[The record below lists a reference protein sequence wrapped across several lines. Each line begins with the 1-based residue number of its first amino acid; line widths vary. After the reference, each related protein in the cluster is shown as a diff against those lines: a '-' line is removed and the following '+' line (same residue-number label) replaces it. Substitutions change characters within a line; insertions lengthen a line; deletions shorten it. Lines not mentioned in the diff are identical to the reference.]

1 MSEKAKD
8 ILKMDLYGLLGIENT
23 ATTKEIK
30 KAYRQ
35 KALKCHPDKNPD
47 NPKAA
52 ELFHQ
57 LSQALEVLTDAP
69 AKAAYDK
76 ICAAKKQ
83 AEERNRKLDDK
94 RKKIKLDLETR
105 ERQAEAETQVEVQIT
120 RTLEEEIARLRE
132 EGSRQLEE
140 EQRLISEQIQRER
153 EAQQNTGSGV
163 ERCSRTNVTPKLKYG
178 DVLNVIISSKKR
190 GSAVVEYATV
200 KAAELAVKNE
210 SGLSENPLKISWLE
224 GQPEVAS
231 ASEFMSA
238 QIINHASHLD
248 RRSLSRYSD
257 KLGHFDSHSGPENG
271 QKDTKRCL
279 VLPAPL
285 PRFFVRIMRHSL
297 PKWEYMNIVALGIL
311 MTADLARA
319 LYPMSATMKVW

>member
-163 ERCSRTNVTPKLKYG
+163 ERCSRTSVTPKLKLKWKCKKDEETNGGYCQEFIFKLLQKYG

-238 QIINHASHLD
+238 QG
-248 RRSLSRYSD
+248 SLSNERDYESVVMMKMRQAAERQRLID
-257 KLGHFDSHSGPENG
+257 QM
-271 QKDTKRCL
+271 QKEDEED
-279 VLPAPL
+279 A
-285 PRFFVRIMRHSL
+285 
-297 PKWEYMNIVALGIL
+297 A
-311 MTADLARA
+311 
-319 LYPMSATMKVW
+319 MS